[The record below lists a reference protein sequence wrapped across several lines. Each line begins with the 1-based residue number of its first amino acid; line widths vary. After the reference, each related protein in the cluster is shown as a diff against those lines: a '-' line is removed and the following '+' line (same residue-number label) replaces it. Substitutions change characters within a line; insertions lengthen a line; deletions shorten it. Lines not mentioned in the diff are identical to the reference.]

1 LRSELDTQFNSFGNH
16 FTANLTSQRNDT
28 DLCFKSHAA
37 TITRIID
44 DVVTV
49 SKNLSSLQ
57 ETSLS
62 KNDVKHIV
70 VAKWQDELDPHIKSH
85 YDFKTEASTRLDY
98 LDHTLQN
105 TVTMLQNSSKL
116 TSTPTHRS
124 SSTRST
130 GFHQATSKDFSVSK
144 LQKELKDIK
153 LSGDSLRDLEIF
165 WDSILGA
172 FTNNCQ
178 VDQAYHYYRDL
189 TTSFTFE
196 NHLVASVLPPTYL
209 PADSAQAKRNYR
221 SFGDALRIF
230 LNSGTSITETSSP
243 KTYLKL
249 LSLSDT
255 IDGLFYYRI

>member
-1 LRSELDTQFNSFGNH
+1 MRSEFGTQFNSFGNR

-28 DLCFKSHAA
+28 GLCFKSHAA

-62 KNDVKHIV
+62 KNDVEHIV

-98 LDHTLQN
+98 LDHTLKD

-116 TSTPTHRS
+116 TSTTTHHS
-124 SSTRST
+124 SSTRSA

-144 LQKELKDIK
+144 LQKELKDSSRVTPFVIWKYFGILFWEHLLLFVKLIK
-153 LSGDSLRDLEIF
+153 PTTIIEI
-165 WDSILGA
+165 
-172 FTNNCQ
+172 
-178 VDQAYHYYRDL
+178 
-189 TTSFTFE
+189 
-196 NHLVASVLPPTYL
+196 
-209 PADSAQAKRNYR
+209 
-221 SFGDALRIF
+221 
-230 LNSGTSITETSSP
+230 
-243 KTYLKL
+243 
-249 LSLSDT
+249 
-255 IDGLFYYRI
+255 